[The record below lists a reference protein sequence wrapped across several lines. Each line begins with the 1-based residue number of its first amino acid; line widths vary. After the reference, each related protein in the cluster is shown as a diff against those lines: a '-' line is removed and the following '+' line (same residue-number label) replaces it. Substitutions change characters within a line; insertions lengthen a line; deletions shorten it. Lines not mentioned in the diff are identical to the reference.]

1 MHPDVKKLL
10 EVQKIDQAIARVRR
24 DLEALPRET
33 ALREKQLAERR
44 RRAEERKATLTEA
57 ELGSRRVEKAIQ
69 QADEEIKKLEG
80 RLNTVKNNA
89 EYQATLFQIE
99 SVRRERGKAEEEG
112 LGLLDQME
120 GLKAAHQEAARELA
134 EEEQVFAA
142 YQREAE
148 ALRGER
154 EAEMGR
160 VSAGRSERA
169 KEIPPDLLDR
179 YERLFSVRDGLA
191 VCAVE
196 NQVCQGCYTNVTVND
211 LARLMGR
218 ASIVQCNSCQRI
230 LYLAE

>member
-33 ALREKQLAERR
+33 ALREKQLGERR
-44 RRAEERKATLTEA
+44 RKAEERKAALTEA
-57 ELGSRRVEKAIQ
+57 ELASRRIEKAIQ

-99 SVRRERGKAEEEG
+99 SVRRERGKSEEEG
-112 LGLLDQME
+112 LGVLDQME

-134 EEEQVFAA
+134 EEEQVFGTF
-142 YQREAE
+142 QQEALS
-148 ALRGER
+148 LRGER
-154 EAEMGR
+154 ETEMQR
-160 VSAGRSERA
+160 VSAGRSDRA
-169 KEIPPDLLDR
+169 KTVPPDLLDR

-218 ASIVQCNSCQRI
+218 SSIVQCNSCQRI
-230 LYLAE
+230 LYLPE